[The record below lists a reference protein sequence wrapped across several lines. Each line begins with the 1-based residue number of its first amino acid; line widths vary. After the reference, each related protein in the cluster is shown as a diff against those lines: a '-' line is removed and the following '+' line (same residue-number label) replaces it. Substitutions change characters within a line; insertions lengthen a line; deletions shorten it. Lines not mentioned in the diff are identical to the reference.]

1 MESKTS
7 NELCIEECDGYKS
20 LLAAVE
26 RDEAKGWKS
35 HDYRGKLAWAVA
47 QAKHYAEKTGVSAV
61 EILNAW
67 EKGRDY
73 WYMNYYQEANQP
85 KLEGERIR
93 VFDTVEQMLAS
104 IGEPQFR
111 CPKCSA
117 VSKSPYECS
126 VAPCD
131 WKVYGLFR
139 DLGKG
144 VYVFV
149 KEKARG
155 ELLFMPIAWEQQS

>member
-1 MESKTS
+1 MTTTQH
-7 NELCIEECDGYKS
+7 IEECEGYKH

-26 RDEAKGWKS
+26 RDEGRWPKG

-47 QAKHYAEKTGVSAV
+47 RAQHYAEKTGLQAT
-61 EILNAW
+61 EILDAW

-73 WYMNYYQEANQP
+73 WYMNYYQESNQP
-85 KLEGERIR
+85 TIQGERVR
-93 VFDTVEQMLAS
+93 VFDTVDGMLAA
-104 IGEPQFR
+104 IGKPEFR
-111 CPKCSA
+111 CPKCNG
-117 VSKSPYECS
+117 VSSSPYECS
-126 VAPCD
+126 VEPCD

-149 KEKARG
+149 KEKVRG
-155 ELLFMPIAWEQQS
+155 ELLFMPLAWEAKD